1 MWLRVHAFAVVALA
15 AGSFFAL
22 LLSMLFLV
30 FSTIIATIEKS
41 VQNNID
47 TSINIVMIDINIAS
61 DVIPSVGLYR

>member
-15 AGSFFAL
+15 AGSFSAL

-41 VQNNID
+41 VQNKKYILV
-47 TSINIVMIDINIAS
+47 SS
-61 DVIPSVGLYR
+61 DDRYKYC